1 MKQHEREIP
10 IVEPETGRL
19 GGRYVVMPE
28 IKFVGSQKQIA
39 WAESIAGKQLRKN
52 YDLVMALFEKAGVI
66 TDSVFWIENQYDFS
80 AEFWLARL
88 LKHMSPEAMKERF
101 PNEIQVARRNM
112 EYEKEKDLK
121 RAREQ
126 NPPDPDS
133 VY

>member
-10 IVEPETGRL
+10 IVDPETGRL

-39 WAESIAGKQLRKN
+39 WAESLAKRQLLRN
-52 YDLVMALFEKAGVI
+52 YDLIMALFERAGTI

-80 AEFWLARL
+80 VEFWLKRL
-88 LKHMSPEAMKERF
+88 LKHMAAQEMKERF
-101 PNEIQVARRNM
+101 PNEIEVARANV
-112 EYEKEKDLK
+112 EYEKAKALK

-126 NPPDPDS
+126 EPRDQDS